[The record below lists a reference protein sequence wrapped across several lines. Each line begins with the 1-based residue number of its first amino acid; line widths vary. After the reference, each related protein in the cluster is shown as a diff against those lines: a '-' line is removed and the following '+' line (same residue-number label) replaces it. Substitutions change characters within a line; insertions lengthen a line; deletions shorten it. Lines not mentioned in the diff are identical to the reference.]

1 MSIPV
6 KPVHRMGLFG
16 AVSLGISAMV
26 GAGIFA
32 LLGHAAVAARADA
45 PLAFVI
51 GGVVAA
57 LSGYSYARLSA
68 TYPSGGG
75 IHEFYRLAFGNSVI
89 TGWLSLLFL
98 LTLITTTAM
107 IARTFG
113 VYAHRIIPLAPGN
126 VWIPAYAAAIVIL
139 LMWVNLAG
147 SRLVGRL
154 AIVLVG
160 IKMTVLAILL
170 VYGLIQAEVSRI
182 ESLGF
187 SSPTTLLGTV
197 GLTFLAYSGYGQI
210 TNAADAVERPERT
223 IPLALL
229 LAVSIVAVF
238 YVGLAWVA
246 LGTVP
251 IAELK
256 LHADTAMA
264 QVAHPLFGPAG
275 VVILAL
281 TAMVSTSSAINAQLF
296 SQLQMGARMARCGQL
311 PASLQEGERPYNRM
325 LVGGIVVATIIMAAF
340 FNLGA
345 IAQAASAT
353 YLITYV
359 AVQIAHWRLRRQTNG
374 SLWLIIAGLLLM
386 LVVLAAFGLEIWQ
399 TTPSVFITIAVML
412 AGGWLV
418 AWLIRPR
425 TAAPS
430 GPG

>member
-1 MSIPV
+1 MQEIKTNPTV
-6 KPVHRMGLFG
+6 RHTTPLQLLAAFAATVAVLF
-16 AVSLGISAMV
+16 VL
-26 GAGIFA
+26 
-32 LLGHAAVAARADA
+32 LLGACALPAQPVLEHVYDSAQTIQQEGLYPEYFGFKLFQMDNYTDTIMLFEAAAMGEQD
-45 PLAFVI
+45 PL
-51 GGVVAA
+51 
-57 LSGYSYARLSA
+57 
-68 TYPSGGG
+68 
-75 IHEFYRLAFGNSVI
+75 
-89 TGWLSLLFL
+89 
-98 LTLITTTAM
+98 TAM
-107 IARTFG
+107 MTATA
-113 VYAHRIIPLAPGN
+113 YN
-126 VWIPAYAAAIVIL
+126 VD
-139 LMWVNLAG
+139 NFETLAG
-147 SRLVGRL
+147 DL
-154 AIVLVG
+154 A
-160 IKMTVLAILL
+160 
-170 VYGLIQAEVSRI
+170 VYC
-182 ESLGF
+182 
-187 SSPTTLLGTV
+187 
-197 GLTFLAYSGYGQI
+197 
-210 TNAADAVERPERT
+210 ERT

-229 LAVSIVAVF
+229 MAVSIVAVF

-425 TAAPS
+425 TAASS

>member
-1 MSIPV
+1 MTFPLSQST
-6 KPVHRMGLFG
+6 
-16 AVSLGISAMV
+16 AWACSARSRSASV
-26 GAGIFA
+26 PWWVPAFC
-32 LLGHAAVAARADA
+32 VARACRGRRPGRS

-170 VYGLIQAEVSRI
+170 VYGLTPAEVSRV

-229 LAVSIVAVF
+229 MAVSIVAVF
-238 YVGLAWVA
+238 YVELAWVA

-281 TAMVSTSSAINAQLF
+281 TAMVSTSSTINAQLF

-311 PASLQEGERPYNRM
+311 PASLQEGRAPVQSHAGRRHCRGDHHHGGFFQPGCHRPSCQRHLSDHLRGRADCPLAVTPADER
-325 LVGGIVVATIIMAAF
+325 IVVADHRRVAAD
-340 FNLGA
+340 A
-345 IAQAASAT
+345 
-353 YLITYV
+353 
-359 AVQIAHWRLRRQTNG
+359 G
-374 SLWLIIAGLLLM
+374 S
-386 LVVLAAFGLEIWQ
+386 
-399 TTPSVFITIAVML
+399 
-412 AGGWLV
+412 AGGLW
-418 AWLIRPR
+418 P
-425 TAAPS
+425 
-430 GPG
+430 